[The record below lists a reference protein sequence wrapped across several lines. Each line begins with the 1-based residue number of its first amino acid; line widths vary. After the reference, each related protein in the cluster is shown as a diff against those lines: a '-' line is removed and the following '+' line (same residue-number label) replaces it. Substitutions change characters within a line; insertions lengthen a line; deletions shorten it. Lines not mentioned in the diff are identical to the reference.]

1 MRTIATFLCSFILAG
16 CATITPNESV
26 GADNGNG
33 FIEERFQR
41 IDDVINREIEAG
53 RIPGAVGLIAKGGD
67 IVYHRAFGLAD
78 IDTGRPMQTDDIFRI
93 ASMTKAIT
101 SVGVMM
107 LYEQGRFQLN
117 DPVSNYL
124 PGFALPQVVVSTDDG
139 GLVNETRDAAREIRI
154 VDLLTHSSGIGYA
167 FVPTLLQKTYKA
179 GGVIDGIT
187 AADAILADGMALLAR
202 QPIAFD
208 PGERFLY
215 GLNTDVLGYL
225 IEVITGKPLDRF
237 FREEIFEPLGMVDT
251 YFYLP
256 DDKADRLVTLYADT
270 GRLKVSD
277 GTEDPLT
284 LDNPRY
290 PVEGA
295 KRYFSGGG
303 GLSSTSRDYFRF
315 VQMLANEGGLDGAR
329 LLGRKSVE
337 LMRAPRIDI
346 DGDGD
351 ADFGLGFQVVGDMG
365 QYGEIGSPGAYA
377 WGGAFGTSYWIDPE
391 EDLVAVFMT
400 QVRPLT
406 SDIRNRFRTMVYQAL
421 E

>member
-1 MRTIATFLCSFILAG
+1 MRTISTFLAACLLAG
-16 CATITPNESV
+16 CATVTPSV
-26 GADNGNG
+26 QAVAEDNDG
-33 FIEERFQR
+33 FLEERFQR
-41 IDDVINREIEAG
+41 IDDVINREIENG
-53 RIPGAVGLIAKGGD
+53 RIPGAVALIAKGGD
-67 IVYHRAFGLAD
+67 VAYHRAFGLAD
-78 IDTGRPMQTDDIFRI
+78 IDSGRRMQTDDIFRI

-107 LYEQGRFQLN
+107 LYEQGHFQLN
-117 DPVSNYL
+117 DPISGYL
-124 PGFALPQVVVSTDDG
+124 PEFAFPQVVVSTGDV
-139 GLVNETRDAAREIRI
+139 GLVSETRDAGREITI

-167 FVPTLLQKTYKA
+167 FIPTPLQKTYKA
-179 GGVIDGIT
+179 MGVIDGIT
-187 AADAILADGMALLAR
+187 AADAELADGMSLLAE

-208 PGERFLY
+208 PGDGFLY

-225 IEVITGKPLDRF
+225 IEVTSGKSLDRF
-237 FREEIFEPLGMVDT
+237 FAEEIFEPLGMTDT

-256 DDKADRLVTLYADT
+256 DSKARRLVTLYADT
-270 GRLKVSD
+270 GGLKVSD

-303 GLSSTSRDYFRF
+303 GLSSTAEDYFRF
-315 VQMLANEGGLDGAR
+315 IQMLLNNGELDGKR

-337 LMRAPRIDI
+337 LMHAPRIDM

-351 ADFGLGFQVVGDMG
+351 PDFGLGFQVTGDLG
-365 QYGEIGSPGAYA
+365 QAGEIGSLGAYA

-400 QVRPLT
+400 QVRPMT
-406 SDIRNRFRTMVYQAL
+406 SDIRDRFRTMVYQAL